1 MASRLCQRL
10 EILFPQAARHIQQSS
25 CVPDFQHQAL
35 ASQDG
40 LSMVSQDEAF
50 THLLLLITERKELQE
65 KCYEKN
71 LPGLM
76 RHFSPPSLPKSKE
89 KDFVGPSQPLLS
101 LWIHTSILSYILLYF
116 ASNKYS
122 NTILN
127 IPLFWL
133 YAYSNTSN
141 NFSSILFI

>member
-65 KCYEKN
+65 KCYEKI

-76 RHFSPPSLPKSKE
+76 RHFPPFAAQVQGKGFCRSITA
-89 KDFVGPSQPLLS
+89 FVVSRN
-101 LWIHTSILSYILLYF
+101 TYF
-116 ASNKYS
+116 H
-122 NTILN
+122 TILY
-127 IPLFWL
+127 LAVFCQ
-133 YAYSNTSN
+133 
-141 NFSSILFI
+141 

>member
-50 THLLLLITERKELQE
+50 THVLLLITERKELQE

-76 RHFSPPSLPKSKE
+76 RHFPPFPAQVQGKGFCRSITA
-89 KDFVGPSQPLLS
+89 FVVSMN
-101 LWIHTSILSYILLYF
+101 TYF
-116 ASNKYS
+116 H
-122 NTILN
+122 TILY
-127 IPLFWL
+127 LAVFCQ
-133 YAYSNTSN
+133 
-141 NFSSILFI
+141 